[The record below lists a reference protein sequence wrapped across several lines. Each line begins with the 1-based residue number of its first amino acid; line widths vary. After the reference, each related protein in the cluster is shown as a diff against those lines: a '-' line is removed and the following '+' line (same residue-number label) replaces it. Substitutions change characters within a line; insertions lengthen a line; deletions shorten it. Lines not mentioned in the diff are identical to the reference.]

1 MLIPV
6 IYPNGRHDMVKD
18 FMLTMM
24 IERQEISQF
33 KRSDGWVDIKSDK
46 IRGKK
51 PKFYNGPERRQLD
64 SNIPKELTETFQ

>member
-18 FMLTMM
+18 FMLTRM
-24 IERQEISQF
+24 IERQEITQF

-46 IRGKK
+46 IRSKSA
-51 PKFYNGPERRQLD
+51 KFYNGPERRQLD